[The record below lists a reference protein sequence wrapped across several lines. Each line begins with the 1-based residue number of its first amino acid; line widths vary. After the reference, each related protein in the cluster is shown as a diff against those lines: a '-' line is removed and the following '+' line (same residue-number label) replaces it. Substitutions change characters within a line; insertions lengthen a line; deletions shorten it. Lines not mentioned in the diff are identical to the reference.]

1 MSASMLDPY
10 GKWETMMAIL
20 TVTERGQVTLR
31 KEILNHLGI
40 KPGDKIEVDLLPHG
54 KGLLKA
60 SEPKES
66 IDAFVGVLKGRST
79 KVASVDELN
88 EAVAESWAGRD

>member
-1 MSASMLDPY
+1 VSAQVLDPY
-10 GKWETMMAIL
+10 GQWEVMMAIL

-54 KGLLKA
+54 KGLLRA

-66 IDAFVGVLKGRST
+66 IDAFVGVLKGRSA

-88 EAVAESWAGRD
+88 EAAAESWAGRG